1 MANEPEEKRQPGYF
15 TENVYGVSP
24 VILGSANAEILA
36 FAARYRARFGNAPVW
51 QSVAG
56 YDSGHLAADVVH
68 ALASGT
74 NATTD
79 PHAIHAAVLNYL
91 VTLNSPAQRTGSFW
105 FDADHGRCQAIRN
118 GRFSRG
124 HIESAPLQLVPVTTP
139 DNTEIASGVRD
150 LPRRYARLQ
159 RVVCS
164 GVFVNEF
171 PRIDISQAS
180 FGADFYLWLRWARDA
195 GVAAPDPTDISF
207 PDMISGQFDRA
218 RPAELGEMPDGTV
231 HRLWRV

>member
-56 YDSGHLAADVVH
+56 YDSGHLSADVVH

-91 VTLNSPAQRTGSFW
+91 VTLNSPAQALTGVLDHSGSMPTMGDAKPFAMAASAAATLNRRRCNSSPSLRLTIRRLRPAFETSPGVTRGSSGSF
-105 FDADHGRCQAIRN
+105 APVSSSTS
-118 GRFSRG
+118 SRVST
-124 HIESAPLQLVPVTTP
+124 SARR
-139 DNTEIASGVRD
+139 ASGPTFTFGCAGPATPGL
-150 LPRRYARLQ
+150 LPPTQ
-159 RVVCS
+159 PTS
-164 GVFVNEF
+164 
-171 PRIDISQAS
+171 AS
-180 FGADFYLWLRWARDA
+180 
-195 GVAAPDPTDISF
+195 PT
-207 PDMISGQFDRA
+207 
-218 RPAELGEMPDGTV
+218 
-231 HRLWRV
+231 